1 MQIKVEHGS
10 CIGTIYHNGKALIM
24 VIDNVEV
31 DKEYRNQGIGTM
43 LMEKAIIVAIENN
56 VDSIELLVNDD
67 NEIAKG
73 LYRKVGFQKT
83 NKEHHRLILR
93 VF

>member
-31 DKEYRNQGIGTM
+31 DKDHRHQGIGTT
-43 LMEKAIIVAIENN
+43 LMQKAIETALNHD
-56 VDSIELLVNDD
+56 VDAIELLVNSD

-73 LYRKVGFQKT
+73 LYQKLGFQKT
-83 NKEHHRLILR
+83 NKEHHRMILR
-93 VF
+93 NF